1 MTSTRVVTGKVRLSY
16 AHLDKPYATSEGQDP
31 KYSVTLLIPKSD
43 TKTLDK
49 IAKAQAAARDH
60 FRARN
65 PQVSF
70 PDHPK
75 TTLYDGD
82 GQRPGGDDFGPE
94 CRGCM
99 VMTVSSKDAPVLV
112 DRDRNDIMRATD
124 IYSGCYGRVDMNFFA
139 YSNSGNK
146 GISAALLGVQKL
158 ADGDPLGGGERGS
171 ADAFNDDFEDDDD
184 WM

>member
-1 MTSTRVVTGKVRLSY
+1 MISTRVVTGKVRLSY
-16 AHLDKPYATSEGQDP
+16 SHLDKPYAGDNGQEP
-31 KYSVTLLIPKSD
+31 KYSVTVLIPKSD

-49 IAKAQAAARDH
+49 IAKAQAAARDN
-60 FRARN
+60 FRNRN

-70 PDHPK
+70 PDRPK

-82 GQRPGGDDFGPE
+82 GQRPSGDDFGPE

-99 VMTVSSKDAPVLV
+99 VITVSSKDEPVLV

-139 YSNSGNK
+139 YANSGNK

-158 ADGDPLGGGERGS
+158 SDGEPLGGGQRGS
-171 ADAFNDDFEDDDD
+171 ADAFDDGFDEDED

>member
-31 KYSVTLLIPKSD
+31 KYSVTLLIPKGD

-70 PDHPK
+70 PDRPK